1 MTATATR
8 PPAAPP
14 DGARPPAGGA
24 PRREVRPTL
33 RLPAELS
40 LWVVTAAAAVS
51 FDRLFD
57 ERSFLAPVLL
67 AVVASHAF
75 AAFLRRRRVP
85 VAIAAVASMVAMVLV
100 LTWVFYFFTT
110 RAGLPGALTWDT
122 FTADLREAVT
132 RFREDQAPVEPVR
145 GFVAGSAVGFWIV
158 AFLADWSAFRLWA
171 PLESTIPAGSLFVF
185 ASLLGADQS
194 RTVTTVLFFL
204 AAVGFLLLHRLARL
218 EMSPSW
224 VRGDSR
230 SGVRAQLA
238 VGGGITAVALVGV
251 ALVGPFLPGATAAP
265 LLDVKDIGNDDDTRI
280 TVSPLVD
287 IKQRLVDQ
295 RETEVF
301 RVTSPVHAYWRLTA
315 LDEFD
320 GRTWKSSKRFE
331 KVDGDLP
338 GATSA
343 GDTQVTQQFSI
354 SNLAQIW
361 LPAAFEPLSVTAED
375 RQVRWEPTTATLIV
389 DRETSDGLEYSVTSS
404 VTDHAPDELRGAGP
418 VVPSDIAD
426 EFLALPRRLPDSV
439 QQLARDITAGAGTPY
454 DRALALQNYFR
465 DNYTYSVEVT
475 GGQDINAIEEFL
487 FSDVQAGY
495 CEQFAGSF
503 AAMARSI
510 GLPARVAVDSRW
522 ATREPERPDSYIVKG
537 RHSHAWPEVYLD
549 GFGWVLFEPTPGR
562 GAANATYTGTSELQD
577 SDVAPNGVTTTTT
590 APVVDPTATSLP
602 FEEFPAGGV
611 VSEGLPEEGLGG
623 GGGSTPAV
631 NTTGARV
638 VLAIIGLVAA
648 YVLAVPTARAL
659 RRRRRR
665 ARAGDG
671 NARIDVAWRDATD
684 ALHLIGVHQAVGET
698 PNEFAVRADNRS
710 RAGTQMRELAE
721 LTTSARYA
729 PDAADDAAVQRA
741 VVLADGVS
749 RAVRE
754 QTTTGERIKAEL
766 DPRPLLRRGWHAATH
781 GNRTDEDTEDQ
792 QRTLVH

>member
-1 MTATATR
+1 M
-8 PPAAPP
+8 
-14 DGARPPAGGA
+14 GGDCG
-24 PRREVRPTL
+24 RCGQLLTG
-33 RLPAELS
+33 S
-40 LWVVTAAAAVS
+40 L
-51 FDRLFD
+51 D

-67 AVVASHAF
+67 AVGPARARRAPC
-75 AAFLRRRRVP
+75 AAAGARQ
-85 VAIAAVASMVAMVLV
+85 ATAAASMVAMVLV

-375 RQVRWEPTTATLIV
+375 REVRWEPTTATLIV

-404 VTDHAPDELRGAGP
+404 VTDHSPDELRGAGP

-487 FSDVQAGY
+487 FSDVRAGY

-510 GLPARVAVDSRW
+510 GLPRPGGGRLHAGRPDPD
-522 ATREPERPDSYIVKG
+522 PERPDSYIVKG
-537 RHSHAWPEVYLD
+537 R
-549 GFGWVLFEPTPGR
+549 TPRLARRCTRRVRVGAVRADARPWRRQRHLHRHQRAAGQRRGPQRRHHHDDRPGGR
-562 GAANATYTGTSELQD
+562 PHRHQPALR
-577 SDVAPNGVTTTTT
+577 GV
-590 APVVDPTATSLP
+590 PRRRGGLRG
-602 FEEFPAGGV
+602 PAR
-611 VSEGLPEEGLGG
+611 
-623 GGGSTPAV
+623 GGS
-631 NTTGARV
+631 
-638 VLAIIGLVAA
+638 
-648 YVLAVPTARAL
+648 
-659 RRRRRR
+659 RRRRRQHPGGQHHRRPGGAGHHRAGGGLR
-665 ARAGDG
+665 ARRAHRPC
-671 NARIDVAWRDATD
+671 AAPPS
-684 ALHLIGVHQAVGET
+684 T
-698 PNEFAVRADNRS
+698 PGPS
-710 RAGTQMRELAE
+710 R
-721 LTTSARYA
+721 
-729 PDAADDAAVQRA
+729 
-741 VVLADGVS
+741 
-749 RAVRE
+749 
-754 QTTTGERIKAEL
+754 
-766 DPRPLLRRGWHAATH
+766 
-781 GNRTDEDTEDQ
+781 
-792 QRTLVH
+792 